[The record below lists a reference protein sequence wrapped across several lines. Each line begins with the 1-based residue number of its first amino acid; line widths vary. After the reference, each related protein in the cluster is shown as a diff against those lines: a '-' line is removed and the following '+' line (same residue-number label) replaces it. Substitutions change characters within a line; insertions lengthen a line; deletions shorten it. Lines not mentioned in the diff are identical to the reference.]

1 MKNEKTIDL
10 YACDFETTV
19 YSGQDHTEVW
29 SSAICKI
36 GTEDEAVVNHS
47 IDETMSYWESIGN
60 DVIGY
65 YHNLKFDGTFIVSWL
80 FNHGYSWQKDKNK
93 LLPHEFSTLISDMG
107 MWYTININ
115 TGVINIELRD
125 SLKLVPFSLKQC
137 GKAFKTKHQKL
148 DMEYTGYRF

>member
-10 YACDFETTV
+10 YACDFETTI
-19 YSGQDHTEVW
+19 YEGQDHTEVW

-36 GTEDEAVVNHS
+36 GTEDEAIVQHS
-47 IDETMSYWESIGN
+47 IDETILYWERTGN

-93 LLPHEFSTLISDMG
+93 LLPREFSTLISDMG

-148 DMEYTGYRF
+148 DMEYT